1 VIASG
6 CCSPPDRGSTWV
18 SLNRGLGIT
27 ELVYMVDDNRNSR
40 WLLAGTQDN
49 GSIRYLGTSAFIS
62 PPVPNPL
69 PDN

>member
-1 VIASG
+1 
-6 CCSPPDRGSTWV
+6 
-18 SLNRGLGIT
+18 
-27 ELVYMVDDNRNSR
+27 MVDDNRNSR